1 MDTPYTFSTP
11 VHIHRLSI
19 NSISVFSS
27 PVGQFC
33 SANQV
38 SPSFSLCLS
47 VSLSLSVYN
56 SVQSHL
62 SLFSYFSPSLSI
74 VCRSTYSFCNSICLS
89 VRQLSLSL
97 QSVSILFVTLLP
109 LQSVCLSICLS
120 VTSICLSVRHL
131 NSSLYLSVNTICPLP
146 FYLFVCLYDLSQ
158 SVQSVS
164 LTITCLSVYIV
175 SIIFFSFYDLILN
188 NTLSY

>member
-1 MDTPYTFSTP
+1 MDTSYTFSTP

-27 PVGQFC
+27 PVGLFC

-38 SPSFSLCLS
+38 SPSFSLCVS

-120 VTSICLSVRHL
+120 VTPICLSVRHL
-131 NSSLYLSVNTICPLP
+131 NFSLCLSINTIRPLP
-146 FYLFVCLYDLSQ
+146 FYLFVCLYVLSQ
-158 SVQSVS
+158 SVVCLLLLFVCQSVIV
-164 LTITCLSVYIV
+164 LVFMILYI
-175 SIIFFSFYDLILN
+175 L
-188 NTLSY
+188 

>member
-1 MDTPYTFSTP
+1 MNVWNQSQM
-11 VHIHRLSI
+11 RL
-19 NSISVFSS
+19 
-27 PVGQFC
+27 C
-33 SANQV
+33 
-38 SPSFSLCLS
+38 
-47 VSLSLSVYN
+47 
-56 SVQSHL
+56 L
-62 SLFSYFSPSLSI
+62 SLFSYIYPSLSI
-74 VCRSTYSFCNSICLS
+74 VCRSIYSSVFCNSICLS
-89 VRQLSLSL
+89 VCQLSLSL